1 MKISIIIP
9 ALNAS
14 KTVQA
19 CLTACV
25 QQVLPATVQ
34 TEIILVDDGST
45 DNTAELAQAFDIRLL
60 RHKAA
65 RGAAAARNTGIAAA
79 QGEVILFTDADC
91 VPRQNW
97 VAEMLRPFTN
107 PTVMGGKGIYATEQ
121 PQLTARF
128 VQIEYEDKYDLLR
141 QQPHIDFI
149 DTYSAAYRAAVLRAC
164 GGFDERIRYVE
175 DQDLSF
181 RLAEQGHVMVFQPT
195 AVVLHQHSDS
205 LGRYVRKKFMIGYWK
220 SQIMRRYPRRVV
232 KDSHT
237 PQVLKLQMGLV
248 ALTLG
253 FLALSL
259 IFPLASL
266 MALLLLALF
275 FLTTLPFLGKTWTK
289 DRAVCLAAPFFLWCR
304 ALALGLGYA
313 WGMLR
318 PQPGV

>member
-1 MKISIIIP
+1 MKVSIIIP

-14 KTVQA
+14 KTIQA
-19 CLTACV
+19 CLAACA
-25 QQVLPATVQ
+25 QQVLPAAVQ

-45 DNTAELAQAFDIRLL
+45 DDTAELAQAFDIRLL
-60 RHKAA
+60 RHKTA
-65 RGAAAARNTGIAAA
+65 RGAAAARNTGIAVAE
-79 QGEVILFTDADC
+79 GEVILFTDADC

-97 VAEMLRPFTN
+97 VAEMIRPFTN
-107 PTVMGGKGIYATEQ
+107 PTVIGAKGIYATNQ

-149 DTYSAAYRAAVLRAC
+149 DTYSAAYRAEVLRAC

-195 AVVLHQHSDS
+195 AVVSHHHSDS
-205 LGRYVRKKFMIGYWK
+205 LWRYVRKKFMIGYWK
-220 SQIMRRYPRRVV
+220 SQIMRRYPRRAV

-248 ALTLG
+248 ALTLAS
-253 FLALSL
+253 LAISPF
-259 IFPLASL
+259 FPPASL
-266 MALLLLALF
+266 MVLFLLLLF
-275 FLTTLPFLGKTWTK
+275 FLSTLPFLGKTWTK
-289 DRAVCLAAPFFLWCR
+289 DRAVCLAGPFFLWCR